1 MQKYRSYVLPV
12 AILLGLLFHGVSVQL
27 SALVPWLI
35 FTILLLNFVTVD
47 LRHLR
52 FSMLH
57 FWLLLFQLVVSAGLY
72 LLVRAVSGSETMA
85 QGFMMCAL
93 CPVAASVVVIS
104 NMRGADRMTTTA
116 YTMLCNLVMSVAA
129 PLYFTVISVH
139 PELTFWHSF
148 LMILRRITPTLA
160 LPFFTVLALQTWA
173 PKANDWLCRY
183 KSVSFYLWAFALFIT
198 LGRTIDYIFLQGRGN
213 GHIILYGAIF
223 SAVMC
228 AIQFGFG
235 KWLGHRYGDTVAGG
249 QLLGQKNTAMGIW
262 MANTYLQPLS
272 SVFLAFYII
281 WQNLFNSLQLWW
293 HDRKKVYFC
302 RQN

>member
-12 AILLGLLFHGVSVQL
+12 AILLALIFHSISAHL
-27 SALVPWLI
+27 SFLVPWFI
-35 FTILLLNFVTVD
+35 FAILTLNFVTVD

-57 FWLLLFQLVVSAGLY
+57 FWLILFQLTVSAGLY
-72 LLVRAVSGSETMA
+72 LFVRAVSGNETMA

-104 NMRGADRMTTTA
+104 SMLGADRMTTTT
-116 YTMLCNLVMSVAA
+116 YTMFCNLVMSVAA
-129 PLYFTVISVH
+129 PLYFTLIGVH
-139 PELTFWHSF
+139 PELNFWSSF
-148 LMILRRITPTLA
+148 LMILKRITPTLGF
-160 LPFFTVLALQTWA
+160 PFFLVIALQTWA
-173 PKANDWLCRY
+173 PKANNWLCKYRNL
-183 KSVSFYLWAFALFIT
+183 SFYLWAVALFIT
-198 LGRTIDYIFLQGRGN
+198 LGNTIHYIFLQGRGN
-213 GHIILYGAIF
+213 EHVIIYGALF
-223 SAVMC
+223 SIVMC
-228 AIQFGFG
+228 AVQFGFG

-262 MANTYLQPLS
+262 MSNTYLQPLS

-293 HDRKKVYFC
+293 HDRKIKNEEF
-302 RQN
+302 

>member
-104 NMRGADRMTTTA
+104 NMLGADRMTTTA

-129 PLYFTVISVH
+129 PLYFTVIGVH

>member
-12 AILLGLLFHGVSVQL
+12 AILLGFLFHSF
-27 SALVPWLI
+27 SASIAFLVPWLL
-35 FTILLLNFVTVD
+35 FAILLLNFVTVD

-57 FWLLLFQLVVSAGLY
+57 FWLILFQLTVSAGLY
-72 LLVRAVSGSETMA
+72 LLVRAVSGNETMA

-104 NMRGADRMTTTA
+104 SMLGADRMTTTT
-116 YTMLCNLVMSVAA
+116 YTMFCNLVMSVAA
-129 PLYFTVISVH
+129 PLTFTVIGVH
-139 PELTFWHSF
+139 PELTFWQSF

-160 LPFFTVLALQTWA
+160 LPFFTALALQLWV
-173 PKANDWLCRY
+173 PKANNWLCRY
-183 KSVSFYLWAFALFIT
+183 KNVSFYLWACALFMT

-213 GHIILYGAIF
+213 ERVILFGAVF

-228 AIQFGFG
+228 AVQFGFG

-293 HDRKKVYFC
+293 HDR
-302 RQN
+302 RISN

>member
-27 SALVPWLI
+27 SALVPSLI

-57 FWLLLFQLVVSAGLY
+57 FWLLVFQLVVSVGLY
-72 LLVRAVSGSETMA
+72 LLVRAVSDNETMA

-104 NMRGADRMTTTA
+104 SMLGADRMTTTA

-129 PLYFTVISVH
+129 PLYFTLIGVH
-139 PELTFWHSF
+139 PELTFWSSF
-148 LMILRRITPTLA
+148 LMILKRITPTLA

-213 GHIILYGAIF
+213 GHVILIGAIF

-262 MANTYLQPLS
+262 MSNTYLQPLS

-293 HDRKKVYFC
+293 HDRRIK
-302 RQN
+302 N

>member
-104 NMRGADRMTTTA
+104 NMLGADRMTTTA

-198 LGRTIDYIFLQGRGN
+198 LGRTIDYFFLQGRGN

>member
-12 AILLGLLFHGVSVQL
+12 AILLGFLFHSF
-27 SALVPWLI
+27 SASIAFLVPWLL
-35 FTILLLNFVTVD
+35 FAILLLNFVTVD

-57 FWLLLFQLVVSAGLY
+57 FWLILFQLTVSAGLY
-72 LLVRAVSGSETMA
+72 LLVRAVSGNETMA

-104 NMRGADRMTTTA
+104 SMLGADRMTTTT
-116 YTMLCNLVMSVAA
+116 YTMFCNLVMSVAA
-129 PLYFTVISVH
+129 PLTFTVIGVH
-139 PELTFWHSF
+139 PELTFWQSF

-160 LPFFTVLALQTWA
+160 LPFFTALALQLWV
-173 PKANDWLCRY
+173 PKANNWLCRY
-183 KSVSFYLWAFALFIT
+183 KNVSFYLWACALFMT
-198 LGRTIDYIFLQGRGN
+198 LGRTIDYIFLQGHGN
-213 GHIILYGAIF
+213 ERVILFGAVF

-228 AIQFGFG
+228 AVQFGFG

-293 HDRKKVYFC
+293 HDR
-302 RQN
+302 RISNL

>member
-57 FWLLLFQLVVSAGLY
+57 FWLLVFQLVVSVGLY
-72 LLVRAVSGSETMA
+72 LLVRAVSDNETMA

-104 NMRGADRMTTTA
+104 SMLGADRMTTTA

-129 PLYFTVISVH
+129 PLYFTLIGVH
-139 PELTFWHSF
+139 PELTFWSSF
-148 LMILRRITPTLA
+148 LMILKRITPTLA

-213 GHIILYGAIF
+213 GHVILIGAIF

-262 MANTYLQPLS
+262 MSNTYLQPLS

-293 HDRKKVYFC
+293 HDRRIK
-302 RQN
+302 N

>member
-1 MQKYRSYVLPV
+1 MQKYRSYVLPA
-12 AILLGLLFHGVSVQL
+12 AILLGLLFHGVSVLL
-27 SALVPWLI
+27 SSLVPWLI

-52 FSMLH
+52 FSRMH
-57 FWLLLFQLVVSAGLY
+57 FWLILFQLTVSAGLY
-72 LLVRAVSGSETMA
+72 LLVRAVSGNETMA

-104 NMRGADRMTTTA
+104 SMLGADRMTTTT
-116 YTMLCNLVMSVAA
+116 YTIFCNLVMSVAA
-129 PLYFTVISVH
+129 PLYFTLIGVH
-139 PELTFWHSF
+139 PELTFWQSF

-160 LPFFTVLALQTWA
+160 FPFFTVLALQIWV

-183 KSVSFYLWAFALFIT
+183 RNLSFYLWAVALFIT
-198 LGRTIDYIFLQGRGN
+198 LGRTIDYIFLQGSGN
-213 GHIILYGAIF
+213 EHVIVLAALF
-223 SAVMC
+223 SMLMC
-228 AIQFGFG
+228 ALQFGFG

-293 HDRKKVYFC
+293 HDRREQKKK
-302 RQN
+302 

>member
-12 AILLGLLFHGVSVQL
+12 AILLGFLFHSF
-27 SALVPWLI
+27 SASIAFLVPWLL
-35 FTILLLNFVTVD
+35 FAILLLNFVTVD

-57 FWLLLFQLVVSAGLY
+57 FWLILFQLTVSAGLY
-72 LLVRAVSGSETMA
+72 LLVRAVSGNETMA

-104 NMRGADRMTTTA
+104 SMLGADRMTTTT
-116 YTMLCNLVMSVAA
+116 YTMFCNLVMSVAA
-129 PLYFTVISVH
+129 PLTFTVIGVH
-139 PELTFWHSF
+139 PELTFWQSF

-160 LPFFTVLALQTWA
+160 LPFFTALALQLWV
-173 PKANDWLCRY
+173 PKANNWLCRY
-183 KSVSFYLWAFALFIT
+183 KNVSFYLWACALFMT

-213 GHIILYGAIF
+213 ERVILFGAIF

-228 AIQFGFG
+228 AVQFGFG

-293 HDRKKVYFC
+293 HDR
-302 RQN
+302 RISNL

>member
-1 MQKYRSYVLPV
+1 
-12 AILLGLLFHGVSVQL
+12 
-27 SALVPWLI
+27 
-35 FTILLLNFVTVD
+35 VD

-57 FWLLLFQLVVSAGLY
+57 FWLLVFQLTVSAGLY
-72 LLVRAVSGSETMA
+72 LLVRAVSGNETMA

-104 NMRGADRMTTTA
+104 SMLGADRMTTTA

-129 PLYFTVISVH
+129 PLCFTIIGVH

-173 PKANDWLCRY
+173 PKANDWLRRY

-213 GHIILYGAIF
+213 GRIILYGAIF

-262 MANTYLQPLS
+262 MSNTYLQPLS

-302 RQN
+302 RQF

>member
-104 NMRGADRMTTTA
+104 NMLGADRMTTTA

-129 PLYFTVISVH
+129 PLYSTVIGVH

>member
-85 QGFMMCAL
+85 QGLMMCAL

-104 NMRGADRMTTTA
+104 NMLGADRMTTTA

-129 PLYFTVISVH
+129 PLYFTVIGVH

>member
-1 MQKYRSYVLPV
+1 
-12 AILLGLLFHGVSVQL
+12 
-27 SALVPWLI
+27 LVPWLI

-57 FWLLLFQLVVSAGLY
+57 FWLLVFQLTVSAGLY
-72 LLVRAVSGSETMA
+72 LLVRAVSGNETMA

-104 NMRGADRMTTTA
+104 SMLGADRMTTTA
-116 YTMLCNLVMSVAA
+116 YTMLCNLVMSIAA
-129 PLYFTVISVH
+129 PLCFTVIGVH

-173 PKANDWLCRY
+173 PKANDWLRRY

-198 LGRTIDYIFLQGRGN
+198 LGRTIDYIFLQGHGN
-213 GHIILYGAIF
+213 GRIILYGAIF

-262 MANTYLQPLS
+262 MSNTYLQPLS

-293 HDRKKVYFC
+293 HDR
-302 RQN
+302 RISN

>member
-1 MQKYRSYVLPV
+1 MQKYRSYVLPA

-57 FWLLLFQLVVSAGLY
+57 FWLLVFQLVVSAGLY

-104 NMRGADRMTTTA
+104 SMLGADRMTTTA

-129 PLYFTVISVH
+129 PLYFTVIGVH

-160 LPFFTVLALQTWA
+160 LPFFTVLALQRWA
-173 PKANDWLCRY
+173 PKANEWLCRY

-262 MANTYLQPLS
+262 MSNTYLQPLS
-272 SVFLAFYII
+272 SVFLAFYSI

-293 HDRKKVYFC
+293 HDR
-302 RQN
+302 RR

>member
-12 AILLGLLFHGVSVQL
+12 AILLGFLFHSF
-27 SALVPWLI
+27 SASIAFLVPWLL
-35 FTILLLNFVTVD
+35 FAILLLNFVTVD

-57 FWLLLFQLVVSAGLY
+57 FWLILFQLTVSAGLY
-72 LLVRAVSGSETMA
+72 LLVRAVSGNETMA

-104 NMRGADRMTTTA
+104 SMLGADRMTTTT
-116 YTMLCNLVMSVAA
+116 YTMFCNLVMSVAA
-129 PLYFTVISVH
+129 PLTFTVIGVH
-139 PELTFWHSF
+139 PELTFWQSF

-160 LPFFTVLALQTWA
+160 LPFFTALALQLWV
-173 PKANDWLCRY
+173 PKANNWLCRY
-183 KSVSFYLWAFALFIT
+183 KNVSFYLWAIALFMT

-213 GHIILYGAIF
+213 ERVIVLGAIF

-228 AIQFGFG
+228 AVQFGFG

-262 MANTYLQPLS
+262 MSNTYLQPLS

-293 HDRKKVYFC
+293 HDRRVSS
-302 RQN
+302 

>member
-12 AILLGLLFHGVSVQL
+12 AILLALIFHNVSAHL
-27 SALVPWLI
+27 SFLVPWFI
-35 FTILLLNFVTVD
+35 FVILTLNFVTVD

-57 FWLLLFQLVVSAGLY
+57 FWLILFQLVVSAGLY
-72 LLVRAVSGSETMA
+72 LLVRAVSGDETMA

-104 NMRGADRMTTTA
+104 SMLGADRMTTTT
-116 YTMLCNLVMSVAA
+116 YTMFCNIVMSVAA
-129 PLYFTVISVH
+129 PLYFTIIGVH

-160 LPFFTVLALQTWA
+160 LPFFTVLILQLWA

-183 KSVSFYLWAFALFIT
+183 RNLSFYLWAVALFIT
-198 LGRTIDYIFLQGRGN
+198 LGNTIHYIFLQGRGN
-213 GHIILYGAIF
+213 EHVILFGAIF

-228 AIQFGFG
+228 AVQFGLG

-262 MANTYLQPLS
+262 MSNTYLLPLS

-293 HDRKKVYFC
+293 HDRRVK
-302 RQN
+302 N

>member
-1 MQKYRSYVLPV
+1 
-12 AILLGLLFHGVSVQL
+12 
-27 SALVPWLI
+27 VPWLI
-35 FTILLLNFVTVD
+35 FTILTLNFVTVD

-57 FWLLLFQLVVSAGLY
+57 FWLILFQLTVSAGLY
-72 LLVRAVSGSETMA
+72 LLVRAVSGNETMA

-104 NMRGADRMTTTA
+104 SMLGADRMTTTT
-116 YTMLCNLVMSVAA
+116 YTMFCNLVMSVAA
-129 PLYFTVISVH
+129 PLYFTIIGVH
-139 PELTFWHSF
+139 PELSFWSSF
-148 LMILRRITPTLA
+148 LMILKHITPTLGF
-160 LPFFTVLALQTWA
+160 PFFFVLALQAWA
-173 PKANDWLCRY
+173 PKANEWLCRY
-183 KSVSFYLWAFALFIT
+183 KSVSFYLWAIALFIT

-213 GHIILYGAIF
+213 EHIIVYGALF
-223 SAVMC
+223 SILMC
-228 AIQFGFG
+228 AVQFGFG

-293 HDRKKVYFC
+293 HDRKKL
-302 RQN
+302 

>member
-12 AILLGLLFHGVSVQL
+12 AILLGFLFHSF
-27 SALVPWLI
+27 SASIAFLVPWLL
-35 FTILLLNFVTVD
+35 FAILLLNFVTVD

-57 FWLLLFQLVVSAGLY
+57 FSLLLFQLTVSVGLY
-72 LLVRAVSGSETMA
+72 LLVRAVSGNETMA

-104 NMRGADRMTTTA
+104 SMLGADRMTTTT
-116 YTMLCNLVMSVAA
+116 YTMFCNLVMSVAA
-129 PLYFTVISVH
+129 PLTLTVIGVP
-139 PELTFWHSF
+139 PELTFWQSF

-160 LPFFTVLALQTWA
+160 LPFFTALALQLWV
-173 PKANDWLCRY
+173 PKANNWLCRY
-183 KSVSFYLWAFALFIT
+183 KNVSFYLWACALFMT

-213 GHIILYGAIF
+213 ERVILFGAIF

-228 AIQFGFG
+228 AVQFGFG

-293 HDRKKVYFC
+293 HDR
-302 RQN
+302 RISNL

>member
-12 AILLGLLFHGVSVQL
+12 AILLGLLFHGVSVKL

-104 NMRGADRMTTTA
+104 NMLGADRMTTTA

-129 PLYFTVISVH
+129 PLYFTVIGVH

>member
-1 MQKYRSYVLPV
+1 
-12 AILLGLLFHGVSVQL
+12 
-27 SALVPWLI
+27 
-35 FTILLLNFVTVD
+35 
-47 LRHLR
+47 
-52 FSMLH
+52 MLH
-57 FWLLLFQLVVSAGLY
+57 FWLLVFQLVVSVGLY
-72 LLVRAVSGSETMA
+72 LLVRAVSDNETMA

-104 NMRGADRMTTTA
+104 SMLGADRMTTTA

-129 PLYFTVISVH
+129 PLYFTLIGVH
-139 PELTFWHSF
+139 PELTFWSSF
-148 LMILRRITPTLA
+148 LMILKRITPTLA

-213 GHIILYGAIF
+213 GHVILIGAIF

-262 MANTYLQPLS
+262 MSNTYLQPLS

-293 HDRKKVYFC
+293 HDRRIK
-302 RQN
+302 N

>member
-12 AILLGLLFHGVSVQL
+12 AILLGLLFHSF
-27 SALVPWLI
+27 SARIAFLVPWLL
-35 FTILLLNFVTVD
+35 FAILLLNFVTVD
-47 LRHLR
+47 LRRLR
-52 FSMLH
+52 FSTLH
-57 FWLLLFQLVVSAGLY
+57 LWLMLFQLAVSAGLY
-72 LLVRAVSGSETMA
+72 LSVRAISHDETMA

-93 CPVAASVVVIS
+93 CPVASSVVVIS
-104 NMRGADRMTTTA
+104 SMLGADRMTTTA
-116 YTMLCNLVMSVAA
+116 YTMLCNLVISVVA
-129 PLYFTVISVH
+129 PLAFTVIGVH
-139 PELTFWHSF
+139 PELSFWPSF
-148 LMILRRITPTLA
+148 WMILRRITPTLA
-160 LPFFTVLALQTWA
+160 LPFFTALALQLWA

-183 KSVSFYLWAFALFIT
+183 KNVSFYLWAVALFMT
-198 LGRTIDYIFLQGRGN
+198 LGRTIDYIFLHGRGN
-213 GHIILYGAIF
+213 EHIILLSALF

-228 AIQFGFG
+228 AVQFGFG

-293 HDRKKVYFC
+293 HDRSIE
-302 RQN
+302 N

>member
-57 FWLLLFQLVVSAGLY
+57 FWMLLFQLVVSAGLY

-104 NMRGADRMTTTA
+104 NMLGADRMTTTA

-129 PLYFTVISVH
+129 PLYFTVIGVH

>member
-104 NMRGADRMTTTA
+104 NMLGADRMTTTA

-213 GHIILYGAIF
+213 GHVILIGAVF

>member
-12 AILLGLLFHGVSVQL
+12 AILLGFLFHSF
-27 SALVPWLI
+27 SASIAFLVPWLL
-35 FTILLLNFVTVD
+35 FAILLLNFVTVD

-57 FWLLLFQLVVSAGLY
+57 FWLILFQLTVSVGLY
-72 LLVRAVSGSETMA
+72 QLVRAVSGNETMA

-104 NMRGADRMTTTA
+104 SMLGADRMTTTT
-116 YTMLCNLVMSVAA
+116 YTMFCNLVMSVAA
-129 PLYFTVISVH
+129 PLTFTVIGVH
-139 PELTFWHSF
+139 PELTFWQSF

-160 LPFFTVLALQTWA
+160 LPFFTALALQLWV
-173 PKANDWLCRY
+173 PKANNWLCRY
-183 KSVSFYLWAFALFIT
+183 KNVSFYLWACALFMT

-213 GHIILYGAIF
+213 ERVILFGAVF

-228 AIQFGFG
+228 AVQFGFG

-293 HDRKKVYFC
+293 HDRRVSS
-302 RQN
+302 

>member
-12 AILLGLLFHGVSVQL
+12 AILLGFLFHGF
-27 SALVPWLI
+27 SARIAFLVPWFL
-35 FTILLLNFVTVD
+35 FAILLLNFVTVD
-47 LRHLR
+47 LRRLR
-52 FSMLH
+52 FSTLH
-57 FWLLLFQLVVSAGLY
+57 LWLMLFQLAVSAGLY
-72 LLVRAVSGSETMA
+72 LSVRAISHDETMA

-93 CPVAASVVVIS
+93 CPVASSVVVIS
-104 NMRGADRMTTTA
+104 SMLGADRMTTTA
-116 YTMLCNLVMSVAA
+116 YTMLCNLVISVVA
-129 PLYFTVISVH
+129 PLAFTVIGVH
-139 PELTFWHSF
+139 PELSFWQSF

-160 LPFFTVLALQTWA
+160 LPFFTALALQLWA

-183 KSVSFYLWAFALFIT
+183 KNVSFYLWAVALFMT
-198 LGRTIDYIFLQGRGN
+198 LGRTIDYIFLHGRGN
-213 GHIILYGAIF
+213 EHIILLSALF

-228 AIQFGFG
+228 AVQFGFG

-262 MANTYLQPLS
+262 MSNTYLQPLS

-293 HDRKKVYFC
+293 HDRRVSS
-302 RQN
+302 